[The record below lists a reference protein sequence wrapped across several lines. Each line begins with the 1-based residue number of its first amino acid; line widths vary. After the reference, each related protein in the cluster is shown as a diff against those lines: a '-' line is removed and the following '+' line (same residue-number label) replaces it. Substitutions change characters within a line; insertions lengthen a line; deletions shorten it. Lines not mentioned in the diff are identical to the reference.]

1 VSPRK
6 RGARR
11 ADLVTPEEYAALFS
25 EQGGVCAICGNP
37 PKEGGR
43 ALHVDH
49 NHKTGEVRGLLCH
62 YCNRF
67 LVGPGIRPSK
77 LAAAAAYVLTE
88 ADLQTVDRDA
98 LRVVAAELREVGR

>member
-1 VSPRK
+1 MARRRS
-6 RGARR
+6 ARR
-11 ADLVTPEEYAALFS
+11 ADLVTEEEYAARLE

-49 NHKTGEVRGLLCH
+49 DHKTGDVRGLLCH

-67 LVGPGIRPSK
+67 IVGPGIRPSK
-77 LAAAAAYVLTE
+77 LLAGALYLARAGELSDVAAAAVTE
-88 ADLQTVDRDA
+88 AMHEARSA
-98 LRVVAAELREVGR
+98 GR